1 MKQKKRCIVLAQG
14 FYEWLKKNGGKEKLP
29 HYVKRKDG
37 QLMCFAGLWDCTKF
51 EGKATA
57 GSCADQAKQ
66 RIEDAENKLYS
77 YTIITT
83 SSNKQLGFL
92 HDRMPVILD
101 NGSDDMFKWLD
112 SGRSEW
118 SKELQSL
125 LQPFPG
131 ELECYPVSKEVGK
144 VGNDS
149 PNFVVP
155 LDSTANKQN
164 IANFFGNQK
173 SPAKK
178 PPSSVKG
185 EGDDEALTSKPL
197 AGTKRE
203 HSEEDAEPDDGAPS
217 ATPAKAAKKIET
229 SPIKSETA
237 PGKKIK
243 SATSNGTLP
252 KQSPTKPDEA
262 NKKITSFFNK

>member
-1 MKQKKRCIVLAQG
+1 
-14 FYEWLKKNGGKEKLP
+14 
-29 HYVKRKDG
+29 
-37 QLMCFAGLWDCTKF
+37 
-51 EGKATA
+51 
-57 GSCADQAKQ
+57 
-66 RIEDAENKLYS
+66 
-77 YTIITT
+77 
-83 SSNKQLGFL
+83 
-92 HDRMPVILD
+92 MPVILD

-131 ELECYPVSKEVGK
+131 ELECYPVSREVGK

-178 PPSSVKG
+178 PPSSVKA
-185 EGDDEALTSKPL
+185 EGDDELLAPKPL

-203 HSEEDAEPDDGAPS
+203 QSEEGAEPYRDAQS
-217 ATPAKAAKKIET
+217 ATPAKAARKLET
-229 SPIKSETA
+229 SPSKPGTT
-237 PGKKIK
+237 PGKKVK

-252 KQSPTKPDEA
+252 KESPTKPGNA
-262 NKKITSFFNK
+262 NKKITNFFNK